1 MDKLQNKEP
10 KNPVRRRVLD
20 VLGRVPYGLG
30 SRLLSVFFGNPL
42 LQRLLFGKRRRQL
55 NRMRCLIGCSGSV
68 TRDLTRHLLGRY
80 TIPWRVNALSR
91 CEDAQFRARV
101 RIENEA
107 VLADL
112 KAAGKPVLLVSC
124 HTAISRLVP
133 LAVMRLGHTVAT
145 LEPEPYLRRMG
156 AYGAER
162 IQSITLRGAGEKF
175 WMKEIFQAKKV
186 LDSKTVL
193 HLALDGHQGTGGI
206 AHAFLGR
213 KRIFHVGVAQLAIQM
228 GVPIVL
234 VRATLDEEGYIRLAF
249 LGPLDLGDASLPDEA
264 RLHRFLDCYVGM
276 IETIWRADLG
286 NVSPRHLPPYL
297 RSEPMPDMAGKAV
310 LQERGNAV

>member
-10 KNPVRRRVLD
+10 NNPVRRRFLD
-20 VLGRVPYGLG
+20 ILGRVPYGLG
-30 SRLLSVFFGNPL
+30 SRLLLVFFGNPL
-42 LQRLLFGKRRRQL
+42 LQRLLFGERRHQL
-55 NRMRCLIGCSGSV
+55 SRMRGLIGCSGSV

-91 CEDAQFRARV
+91 CENVVFRASV

-112 KAAGKPVLLVSC
+112 KAAGKPVLLVNC
-124 HTAISRLVP
+124 HTSASRVVP
-133 LAVMRLGHTVAT
+133 LAVMRLGHAIAT
-145 LEPEPYLRRMG
+145 IEPEPYLRRMG
-156 AYGAER
+156 ARGAER
-162 IQSITLRGAGEKF
+162 IQSITLRGEGENF
-175 WMKEIFQAKKV
+175 WMKEMFQAKKV
-186 LDSKTVL
+186 LDAKSIL

-213 KRIFHVGVAQLAIQM
+213 KRIFHISLAKLAIQM

-234 VRATLDEEGYIRLAF
+234 VRATLDEGGHVRMAF
-249 LGPLDLGDASLPDEA
+249 LGPLDLGDASLSDDA
-264 RLHRFLDCYVGM
+264 RLDRFLDCYVGM

-286 NVSPRHLPPYL
+286 NVAPRHLPLYL

-310 LQERGNAV
+310 LQERENAA